1 MWKRYRRSLTART
14 FAITFV
20 FTMLACLITYAGI
33 AGLTPISYTFLL
45 EDELDQKAE
54 ELISS
59 LALGTSDESQELLTA
74 FSEHTGTDIRL
85 TYPEIIQYDILAG
98 EGDPFVGESVYTD
111 GSYSFAA
118 NPEDVTSPG
127 EQDIWYYSA
136 ANADLSEDAGFV
148 AENPRSNVYERKYE
162 ISFSDGRTAILEIKR
177 VHTAVVQASEAI
189 RKLLPV
195 MLIAALTLSVLVAMI
210 YSRTITKPVVSLS
223 KIANRMS
230 MQDFSVRWHGK
241 QTDEIGELG
250 NSLNMLS
257 ENLSN
262 ALNQLTEANAV
273 LHRQIDREREF
284 EQQRSSFFAAAS
296 HELKTP
302 VTVLKGQLSGMLEGV
317 GVYRDRDKYLARAL
331 LVTGRM
337 EHLIQDILTI
347 SHLRSDD
354 LHIRSGNADI
364 SLLLREMVDEY
375 DELISGKQM
384 ILDTDISDPVIIGG
398 NEQLLR
404 NAIGNVLMNAILY
417 SPEGATIRIRLN
429 NERLLIENT
438 QTSIDPNDLAHLC
451 EPFYRVESSRNR
463 ATGGSGLGLY
473 IVDCIMKQH
482 ELPYEISN
490 TTDGVCFTIFFKIK
504 SEIE

>member
-1 MWKRYRRSLTART
+1 MWKRYRHSLTART
-14 FAITFV
+14 FTITFV
-20 FTMLACLITYAGI
+20 FTTLACLITYAGI
-33 AGLTPISYTFLL
+33 AGLTPITYTYML
-45 EDELDQKAE
+45 EDELDQKAQ
-54 ELISS
+54 ELIDS
-59 LALGTSDESQELLTA
+59 LILCSVDESHDLLID
-74 FSEHTGTDIRL
+74 FSEQTGTDVRL
-85 TYPEIIQYDILAG
+85 TYTELVQYDFATDEAEYTTGIYYDA
-98 EGDPFVGESVYTD
+98 EMPSAPESIENQQV
-111 GSYSFAA
+111 
-118 NPEDVTSPG
+118 
-127 EQDIWYYSA
+127 WYYSA
-136 ANADLSEDAGFV
+136 MEKDYLESGSIV
-148 AENPRSNVYERKYE
+148 AENPHSNVYERKFM
-162 ISFSDGRTAILEIKR
+162 ISFSDGTTAILEIKR

-195 MLIAALTLSVLVAMI
+195 MLIVALTLSVLVAMI
-210 YSRTITKPVVSLS
+210 YSRTITKPVVLLS

-241 QTDEIGELG
+241 QMDEIGELG

-284 EQQRSSFFAAAS
+284 EHQRSSFFAAAS

-354 LHIRSGNADI
+354 LHIRAGNADV

-384 ILDTDISDPVIIGG
+384 ILDTDISDQVIISG

-482 ELPYEISN
+482 ELLYEISN
-490 TTDGVCFTIFFKIK
+490 TTDGVCFTVFFREK
-504 SEIE
+504 SEIK

>member
-1 MWKRYRRSLTART
+1 
-14 FAITFV
+14 
-20 FTMLACLITYAGI
+20 
-33 AGLTPISYTFLL
+33 
-45 EDELDQKAE
+45 
-54 ELISS
+54 
-59 LALGTSDESQELLTA
+59 
-74 FSEHTGTDIRL
+74 
-85 TYPEIIQYDILAG
+85 
-98 EGDPFVGESVYTD
+98 
-111 GSYSFAA
+111 
-118 NPEDVTSPG
+118 
-127 EQDIWYYSA
+127 
-136 ANADLSEDAGFV
+136 
-148 AENPRSNVYERKYE
+148 
-162 ISFSDGRTAILEIKR
+162 
-177 VHTAVVQASEAI
+177 
-189 RKLLPV
+189 
-195 MLIAALTLSVLVAMI
+195 MLIAALTLSALVAMI

-284 EQQRSSFFAAAS
+284 ERQRSSFFAAAS

-302 VTVLKGQLSGMLEGV
+302 VTILKGQLIGMLEGV
-317 GVYRDRDKYLARAL
+317 GIYRDRDKYLARAL

-354 LHIRSGNADI
+354 LHIRTGNADV
-364 SLLLREMVDEY
+364 SLLLRKMIDEH
-375 DELISGKQM
+375 DELISDKQM
-384 ILDTDISDPVIIGG
+384 ILDVDISDQVIICG

-417 SPEGATIRIRLN
+417 SPEGAIIRIRLDD
-429 NERLLIENT
+429 ERLLIENT

-490 TTDGVCFTIFFKIK
+490 TTDGVCFAVFFREK
-504 SEIE
+504 SEIW